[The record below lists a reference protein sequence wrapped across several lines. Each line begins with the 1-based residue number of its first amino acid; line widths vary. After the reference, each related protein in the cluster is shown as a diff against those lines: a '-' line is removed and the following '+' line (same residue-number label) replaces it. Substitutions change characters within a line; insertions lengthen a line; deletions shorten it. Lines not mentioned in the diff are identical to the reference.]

1 MLCALR
7 DIVVLKV
14 GSLPFIYRLIFCYD
28 NKEINMKSY
37 LFIIGA
43 LIVVISSLITLNVFF
58 QQSLQMEIANQFN
71 KQQLLLAELASLDM
85 KASFKNKKEDMLSFA
100 LMMSDLIRNDE
111 KKLKNKL
118 DEYFNRKP
126 SFKAGVAIFNN
137 KEEMI
142 YSWQNN
148 PSEISDL
155 DYIKNALNLSSG
167 QSIAVNDA
175 YRVYMATPIYSR
187 GVIEGAVLFKTP
199 VSVVADRFLSPVRS
213 DRTANAWIMDKDGT
227 LLYHPSHPEM
237 VGGNIYKANSKC
249 FECHIGFDL
258 EKRILEGRASDYG
271 RHIVPTGVDKI
282 LAFSTVT
289 MDNILWII
297 AVSSPYSVVTY
308 ATKRSMNI
316 YSYLIISIFIT
327 ASVVSGML
335 IVLNKKRIQAE
346 EIAKRE
352 QELEK
357 YALMLENK
365 VRERTDELASE
376 KEKLNSIV
384 SAIGG
389 GIVLIDKNAKIQW
402 ANQMIKDMVGMEV
415 VGKYCEELWAD
426 CDISA
431 SHVKNDIET
440 IILST
445 FLGQKDRFFQ
455 STTAPVKG
463 EDAEV
468 HGYIRLIQDVT
479 EMKNMEEQI
488 MQSEKLASIGRLAA
502 GIAHEIGNPLTS
514 IFSFIQILREVE
526 EDEFKKESLQ
536 TIYFHINRISEI
548 LKQLSG
554 FTKMPA
560 TESREC
566 RININ
571 ETIDASIN
579 LIQYDKRAKNIII
592 KKELLPSLPEI
603 VLDCNQLSQIF
614 VNLILNAIDAMPD
627 GGTLT
632 VRGLIKGDDMVIQF
646 EDNGTGIPK
655 KYLTRIFDPFYTTKE
670 KGTGL
675 GLAVSYDIIK
685 KLNGTLTVESEEGK
699 GTIFTIILPI
709 KSS

>member
-1 MLCALR
+1 
-7 DIVVLKV
+7 
-14 GSLPFIYRLIFCYD
+14 
-28 NKEINMKSY
+28 MKSY
-37 LFIIGA
+37 LFIVGA
-43 LIVVISSLITLNVFF
+43 LIVVISSLITLNIFF
-58 QQSLQMEIANQFN
+58 QQSLQLEIAEQFN
-71 KQQLLLAELASLDM
+71 KQQLLLAKSAAFDM
-85 KASFKNKKEDMLSFA
+85 ETCFNNQKEEMLSFA
-100 LMMSDLIRNDE
+100 LMMSDLIGNDE

-118 DEYFNRKP
+118 DEYFSRKP
-126 SFKAGVAIFNN
+126 NFKAEVAIFNN
-137 KEEMI
+137 KGEMI
-142 YSWQNN
+142 YSWQND
-148 PSEISDL
+148 PSEISGL
-155 DYIKNALNLSSG
+155 DYIKNTFNLSSG
-167 QSIAVNDA
+167 QAIVGNDT

-187 GVIEGAVLFKTP
+187 GVLEGAVLFKTP
-199 VSVVADRFLSPVRS
+199 ISAVADRFFSPVMS
-213 DRTANAWIMDKDGT
+213 DRASDAWMMDKDGT
-227 LLYHPSHPEM
+227 LLYHPGYPEM
-237 VGGNIYKANSKC
+237 VGGNVYKADSKC
-249 FECHIGFDL
+249 FECHISFDL
-258 EKRILEGRASDYG
+258 EKRIIEGRASDYG
-271 RHIVPTGVDKI
+271 RHIAPTGEDKI
-282 LAFSTVT
+282 IAFSAVN
-289 MDNILWII
+289 MDNISWIV
-297 AVSSPYSVVTY
+297 AVSSPYSAVTH

-327 ASVVSGML
+327 ASVVSGIL

-357 YALMLENK
+357 YALMLESK
-365 VRERTDELASE
+365 VKERTDELASE

-389 GIVLIDKNAKIQW
+389 GILLIDKNAKIQW
-402 ANQMIKDMVGMEV
+402 ANQMIKDMVGMDV

-431 SHVKNDIET
+431 SHVKDDIET

-455 STTAPVKG
+455 ITTAPVKG

-479 EMKNMEEQI
+479 EMKKMEEQI

-560 TESREC
+560 VESREC
-566 RININ
+566 RIN
-571 ETIDASIN
+571 ETIETSIN
-579 LIQYDKRAKNIII
+579 LIQYDKRAKNIFI
-592 KKELLPSLPEI
+592 KKELLPSLLPDI
-603 VLDCNQLSQIF
+603 VMDCNQLSQVF

-632 VRGLIKGDDMVIQF
+632 VRSLIKGDDIVIQF

-655 KYLTRIFDPFYTTKE
+655 EDLTRIFDPFYTTKE

-675 GLAVSYDIIK
+675 GLAVSYNIIK

-699 GTIFTIILPI
+699 GTIFTITLPI